1 MKRFIKIN
9 NKDKV
14 KIKMLNQTEKSFE
27 LVILDENLLKEYL
40 EFINNCE
47 SKGDEIYVVWQMKW
61 KDENH
66 TVYKNCKFSHPM
78 ENLFKNEKDRYY
90 KNSVPKP
97 FGKKLKVTCDS
108 AILYSNS
115 VAYKNGNPR
124 NSRNKYKD
132 GKLLERLLKI
142 GELEKF
148 GDDRDWF
155 FNKSEK

>member
-1 MKRFIKIN
+1 MKRFIKIY

-14 KIKMLNQTEKSFE
+14 KIKMLNQTEKGFE

-47 SKGDEIYVVWQMKW
+47 SNGDEIYLVWQMKW

-66 TVYKNCKFSHPM
+66 TVYKNCKFSDPM
-78 ENLFKNEKDRYY
+78 ENLFKTAKERYY
-90 KNSVPKP
+90 KNSIPKP

-108 AILYSNS
+108 SILYSN
-115 VAYKNGNPR
+115 ATLPKNKVFA
-124 NSRNKYKD
+124 KYKD

-148 GDDRDWF
+148 GDNRDWF
-155 FNKSEK
+155 FNKNEK